1 MIPSSRAD
9 AGSRA
14 TPGRLRVVFA
24 ALGVALLVGCAQV
37 PAPAHSP
44 ARASAYAARTAPAAS
59 PRLCAAPSSDPAALD
74 ACRAAIAAL
83 PAAPAPRRNLAM
95 LLAARGEHREA
106 ATAWQGVLALEPE
119 ATDAL
124 LGLATAL
131 DRAGKKEDALRAY
144 EHFASLKPSDARA
157 VKLVAWMQ
165 LELGRFEA
173 ALVSFRA
180 AQRLEPGRADAHLGA
195 GLALAGLARHE
206 EAIRVLRE
214 SARLDPRDATPW
226 GEMARAALALGRT
239 AEAVSDWERALLVDP
254 AYFDDRPAER
264 REWERAIRIA
274 GPQRAAAAE
283 PVVSA
288 RPVTPPPAPAP
299 ATSVIEAEGRSL
311 DARSRLLRPG
321 PTSSGSGFVVTRD
334 GGVLTNKHVVRGCT
348 SVRVQIDGRP
358 SVPATVRAVDPLR
371 DLAYLET
378 ELRPKAVATFRAAPA
393 IRPGD
398 DVVAVGFPLAGLLAD
413 QANVT
418 RGSVNALAG
427 LHNDQDIL
435 QMDAAVQP
443 GSSGGPLF
451 DLSGNVVGIVV
462 TKLNARLI
470 AEEMGDFPQNVNFAI
485 KERVARIFLAD
496 QGVEVTMAPAG
507 TPRSAADVGEMGR
520 QTTTLVE
527 CWK

>member
-1 MIPSSRAD
+1 M
-9 AGSRA
+9 
-14 TPGRLRVVFA
+14 
-24 ALGVALLVGCAQV
+24 
-37 PAPAHSP
+37 
-44 ARASAYAARTAPAAS
+44 
-59 PRLCAAPSSDPAALD
+59 LCTAPSSDAAAID

-83 PAAPAPRRNLAM
+83 PGAPAPRRNLAM
-95 LLAARGEHREA
+95 LLADRGDHKGA
-106 ATAWQGVLALEPE
+106 AIAWQGVLALQP
-119 ATDAL
+119 DAL
-124 LGLATAL
+124 DAHLGLAQSL
-131 DRAGKKEDALRAY
+131 DRAGRKQEALRAY
-144 EHFASLKPSDARA
+144 ERFAALKPSDARA

-165 LELGRFEA
+165 LELGRFA
-173 ALVSFRA
+173 DALDSFRA
-180 AQRLEPGRADAHLGA
+180 ASRLEPARADSYFGA
-195 GLALAGLARHE
+195 GLALAGLERHE

-214 SARLDPRDATPW
+214 SARLDPRDPAPW
-226 GEMARAALALGRT
+226 GEMARAALALDRT
-239 AEAVSDWERALLVDP
+239 AEAVADWERALLVDP
-254 AYFDDRPAER
+254 SYFDARPAER

-274 GPQRAAAAE
+274 GPQRAAAAD

-288 RPVTPPPAPAP
+288 RPTAPAPAP
-299 ATSVIEAEGRSL
+299 TVSPAPDEVPAATIAAAEGRSL
-311 DARSRLLRPG
+311 DARSRLLRAG
-321 PTSSGSGFVVTRD
+321 PSSSGSGFVVTRD

-348 SVRVQIDGRP
+348 AVRVQIDGKT
-358 SVPATVRAVDPLR
+358 SVAATVRAVDPLR

-378 ELRPKAVATFRAAPA
+378 ELRPKVVATFRAAPS

-462 TKLNARLI
+462 TKLNAKLI

-485 KERVARIFLAD
+485 KERVARLFLAD
-496 QGVEVTMAPAG
+496 QGVEVVTAPPG
-507 TPRSAADVGEMGR
+507 VPRSAADVGDIGR

>member
-1 MIPSSRAD
+1 M
-9 AGSRA
+9 
-14 TPGRLRVVFA
+14 
-24 ALGVALLVGCAQV
+24 
-37 PAPAHSP
+37 
-44 ARASAYAARTAPAAS
+44 
-59 PRLCAAPSSDPAALD
+59 LCTAPSSDAAAID

-83 PAAPAPRRNLAM
+83 PGAPAPRRNLAM
-95 LLAARGEHREA
+95 LLAARGDHKGA
-106 ATAWQGVLALEPE
+106 ATAWQGVLSLEP
-119 ATDAL
+119 DAL
-124 LGLATAL
+124 DAHLGLAQAL
-131 DRAGKKEDALRAY
+131 DRAGKKNDALRAY
-144 EHFASLKPSDARA
+144 ERFAALKPSDARA

-165 LELGRFEA
+165 LELGRFAEA
-173 ALVSFRA
+173 LDAFRA
-180 AQRLEPGRADAHLGA
+180 ASRLEPSQADSHYGA
-195 GLALAGLARHE
+195 GIALAGLERHE

-214 SARLDPRDATPW
+214 AARLDPRDPAPW
-226 GEMARAALALGRT
+226 GEMARAALALDRT
-239 AEAVSDWERALLVDP
+239 AEAVADWERALLVDP
-254 AYFDDRPAER
+254 SYFDERPAER

-274 GPQRAAAAE
+274 GPQRAAAAD

-288 RPVTPPPAPAP
+288 RPAAPAAPAAVSVAPTAPEVP
-299 ATSVIEAEGRSL
+299 ATSVAAAEGRSL
-311 DARSRLLRPG
+311 DARSRLLRAG
-321 PTSSGSGFVVTRD
+321 PSSSGSGFVVTRD

-348 SVRVQIDGRP
+348 AVRVQIDGKT
-358 SVPATVRAVDPLR
+358 SVAATVRAVDPLR

-378 ELRPKAVATFRAAPA
+378 ELRPKVVATFRAAPS

-462 TKLNARLI
+462 TKLNAMLI

-485 KERVARIFLAD
+485 KERVARLFLAD
-496 QGVEVTMAPAG
+496 QGVDVVTAPPG
-507 TPRSAADVGEMGR
+507 VPRSAADVGDIGR

>member
-1 MIPSSRAD
+1 M
-9 AGSRA
+9 
-14 TPGRLRVVFA
+14 
-24 ALGVALLVGCAQV
+24 
-37 PAPAHSP
+37 
-44 ARASAYAARTAPAAS
+44 
-59 PRLCAAPSSDPAALD
+59 LCTAPSSDAAAID

-83 PAAPAPRRNLAM
+83 PGAPAPRRNLAM
-95 LLAARGEHREA
+95 LLAARGDHKGA
-106 ATAWQGVLALEPE
+106 AIAWQGVLSLEPH
-119 ATDAL
+119 ALDAH
-124 LGLATAL
+124 LGLAQSL
-131 DRAGKKEDALRAY
+131 DRAGKKEEALRAY
-144 EHFASLKPSDARA
+144 ERFAALKPSDARA

-165 LELGRFEA
+165 LELGRFEE
-173 ALVSFRA
+173 ALDAFRA
-180 AQRLEPGRADAHLGA
+180 ASRLEPRQADSHFGA
-195 GLALAGLARHE
+195 GVALAGLERHE

-214 SARLDPRDATPW
+214 SARLDPRDPAPW
-226 GEMARAALALGRT
+226 GEMARAALALDRT
-239 AEAVSDWERALLVDP
+239 AEAVADWERALLVDP
-254 AYFDDRPAER
+254 TYFDARPAER

-274 GPQRAAAAE
+274 GPQRAAAAD

-288 RPVTPPPAPAP
+288 RPATPAVVPAPAP
-299 ATSVIEAEGRSL
+299 PEVPAVTVAAAEGRSL
-311 DARSRLLRPG
+311 DARSRLLRAG

-334 GGVLTNKHVVRGCT
+334 GGVLTNKHVVRGC
-348 SVRVQIDGRP
+348 SAVRVQIDGKT
-358 SVPATVRAVDPLR
+358 SVAATVRAIDPLR

-378 ELRPKAVATFRAAPA
+378 ELRPKVVATFRAAPS

-462 TKLNARLI
+462 TKLNAKLI

-485 KERVARIFLAD
+485 KGRVARLFLAD
-496 QGVEVTMAPAG
+496 QGVEVVTAPPGA
-507 TPRSAADVGEMGR
+507 PRSAADVGDIGC